1 MLIFLSDMVKCSML
15 SSCLDE
21 LSMKFYNF
29 FNLIDVVVQ
38 EKVSTPEVS
47 NWWTDKIHCVHLT
60 TDWLW
65 CEI

>member
-1 MLIFLSDMVKCSML
+1 
-15 SSCLDE
+15 
-21 LSMKFYNF
+21 MKFYNF